1 MEMTYEQLV
10 CRLKNK
16 ASTNSDAVSIFLE
29 DLSSRKTATIIN
41 NNPKEY
47 NKAYIIIGPAELD
60 EVRRKSNSEAS
71 YYYCK
76 NLKEAEEIGE
86 FLISSSS
93 SWITKINPE
102 DVLEQIYD
110 C

>member
-16 ASTNSDAVSIFLE
+16 ASTNSDAVGIFLE

-60 EVRRKSNSEAS
+60 KVIVKRLTIIVKISRKP
-71 YYYCK
+71 K
-76 NLKEAEEIGE
+76 K
-86 FLISSSS
+86 
-93 SWITKINPE
+93 
-102 DVLEQIYD
+102 
-110 C
+110 